1 MSSIVITLP
10 DGSKQE
16 VSAGSQPLE
25 VARSISPRLA
35 DSAIA
40 AKVNGELFDI
50 TRPLEADATLEILTT
65 RSPESL
71 AVYRHS
77 TAHLLAAAVLELFP
91 ETKLGIG
98 PATDT
103 GFYYDFQRE
112 QAFTP
117 EDLEA
122 IEARMWDLQKRDL
135 PYERKLTPKS
145 EGLKKYAAM
154 GEDLKCQL
162 IDEKASDVFTEYTLG
177 DKFIDFCRGPH
188 VPSTGK
194 IKAFKLLSIAG
205 AYWKGDEKGAQMQRI
220 YGTAFFTKKEL
231 DAYLAQIEE
240 AKKRDHRKLGQ
251 ELDLFS
257 IQELA
262 GPGLIFFHPKGGTV
276 RRILEDWMRDQY
288 VKRGYSLV
296 YTPHVARSDLW
307 KTSGHYNFYGENM
320 FKRMELDDAEYQ
332 LKPMNCPF
340 HILIYKNKLHSYRD
354 LPVRLGELG
363 TVYRY
368 ERSGVMHGLLRV
380 RGFTQDDAHIFCT
393 PEQIED
399 EVVSCLEF
407 AEDVL
412 HTYGFDKYEAELS
425 TWDGGASGKYDG
437 TPDQWQ
443 LAENALHKA
452 TDRLGMKVKVMPDE
466 AAFYGPKIDVK
477 LVDAIGRLWQLST
490 VQFDFTLPRRFGLEY
505 IAEDGKAHQPLM
517 VHRALY
523 GSVERFFGIL
533 VEHYAGAFPVW
544 LAPIQAIV
552 LPITDRQVEYAKTVA
567 ARLRDAGIRVTMD
580 DRKEKVNLKIRE
592 AQLQKIPY
600 MLVLGD
606 REAAAG
612 TVAVRNRKHGDQGSA
627 SVDEFIAKVGEQIST
642 RTTSE

>member
-1 MSSIVITLP
+1 
-10 DGSKQE
+10 
-16 VSAGSQPLE
+16 VSAGSRPLD

-35 DSAIA
+35 EDAIA
-40 AKVNGELFDI
+40 AKVNGELFDL
-50 TRPLEADATLEILTT
+50 TRPFETDATVEILTT
-65 RSPESL
+65 RSPEAL
-71 AVYRHS
+71 TVYRHS

-91 ETKLGIG
+91 DTKLGVG

-103 GFYYDFQRE
+103 GFFYDFQRE
-112 QAFTP
+112 QGFTP

-135 PYERKLTPKS
+135 PYERKLTPKA
-145 EGLKKYAAM
+145 EGLKKYAEM
-154 GEDLKCQL
+154 GENLKCEL
-162 IDEKASDVFTEYTLG
+162 IDEKATDVFSEYTLG

-188 VPSTGK
+188 VPSTAK

-205 AYWKGDEKGAQMQRI
+205 AYWKGDEKSAQMQRI
-220 YGTAFFTKKEL
+220 YGTAFFSKKDL

-262 GPGLIFFHPKGGTV
+262 GPGLIFFHPKGGTI

-307 KTSGHYNFYGENM
+307 KTSGHYNFYAENM

-412 HTYGFDKYEAELS
+412 RSFGFEHYEAELS

-443 LAENALHKA
+443 LAENALRKA
-452 TDRLGMKVKVMPDE
+452 TDRLGMKVKVMADE

-544 LAPIQAIV
+544 LAPIQATV
-552 LPITDRQVEYAKTVA
+552 LPITDRQLEYAQSLV
-567 ARLRDAGIRVTMD
+567 ARLKDAGIRVTLD

-600 MLVLGD
+600 MLVVGD
-606 REAAAG
+606 REAASG
-612 TVAVRNRKHGDQGSA
+612 SVSVRHRKHGDQGS
-627 SVDEFIAKVGEQIST
+627 STVEEFIAKISEQNAS
-642 RTTSE
+642 RATTE